1 MLELKKYKKSIF
13 ILLYVFIL
21 IGFAFQ
27 LSACSAFTSEEK
39 ILTST
44 SPDNTYTLEAYR
56 VNGGATTD
64 YSIKVYR
71 IDNDSSKSLIY
82 NKYHD
87 YNAEIKWISNYT
99 VSINDVT
106 IDLSKNETYD
116 WRNK

>member
-1 MLELKKYKKSIF
+1 MLELKNTKIYIYSF
-13 ILLYVFIL
+13 ICIHTHRFC
-21 IGFAFQ
+21 F
-27 LSACSAFTSEEK
+27 SAFSLQCIHLRRK

>member
-1 MLELKKYKKSIF
+1 MLELKKIKKSLF
-13 ILLYVFIL
+13 VFLSVFVL

-27 LSACSAFTSEEK
+27 LSACSAFTSQEK

-64 YSIKVYR
+64 YSVKVYR
-71 IDNDSSKSLIY
+71 FDNNSSKALIY

-87 YNAEIKWISNYT
+87 YNAEINWISNCV

-106 IDLSKNETYD
+106 LDLSKNETYD

>member
-1 MLELKKYKKSIF
+1 MVFIGNRFIIGICYCKYIAPIIIF
-13 ILLYVFIL
+13 ILCYHI
-21 IGFAFQ
+21 
-27 LSACSAFTSEEK
+27 TS
-39 ILTST
+39 
-44 SPDNTYTLEAYR
+44 DNTYTLEAYR